1 MKKITSILLI
11 ALISISFTGCGFL
24 QKQEYKETVYT
35 ALTLMNNNA
44 SVLEECSNSL
54 LNVWHNAIYEQKDKS
69 TDKYTIKNGKFVD
82 DFNDA
87 LDSLYSDEEFANKLT
102 TINDTQKEL
111 RKLKLKLET
120 PPKGAER
127 FNEPL
132 LGMIDSYIEYSNIVL
147 NPQGSYNDVS
157 EQIGKCSNDFVEYAS
172 QFEAYE
178 DEIKDFTN

>member
-11 ALISISFTGCGFL
+11 ALITISFTGCGVL
-24 QKQEYKETVYT
+24 QKQEYREAASA
-35 ALTLMNNNA
+35 ALTLMGDNGGT
-44 SVLEECSNSL
+44 LDECGRLL

-69 TDKYTIKNGKFVD
+69 TDKYTMKNGKFVD

-87 LDSLYSDEEFANKLT
+87 LDSLYSDEEFSNKLV
-102 TINDTQKEL
+102 TINDNQKEL
-111 RKLKLKLET
+111 RKLRLKLES

-147 NPQGSYNDVS
+147 NAQGSYNEVS
-157 EQIGKCSNDFVEYAS
+157 DQIGKCNNDFGEYAN

-178 DEIKDFTN
+178 DEIKEFVK